1 MDHTDDEEI
10 FIGDLPIWA
19 DEEAHEILLKACEK
33 HKVNPDLFAELVAL
47 QRKYQSMQRAR
58 GIYEDIDYVFE
69 RMD

>member
-1 MDHTDDEEI
+1 MDQPDEEI

-19 DEEAHEILLKACEK
+19 DEEAHEILLKSCEM
-33 HKVNPDLFAELVAL
+33 HKVDPELFAELIAL

-69 RMD
+69 RME